1 MKRRR
6 AIKSLAKKIGRKPK
20 DLLVLAQY
28 NDPFY
33 VGSKTQY
40 ANAEW
45 AAVLYNL
52 LAIKTPVHIR
62 RLHYFALTQPQHR
75 KPNGSIYKN
84 TNADW
89 KFLGYACK
97 FARYLGLLSYDNF
110 VDHRAAQN
118 IQKWP
123 YSKTENPD
131 QWKKQINYTLER
143 FRRLYAGFMLSKLL
157 PVHIEI
163 WVEKSTAADL
173 LKPIAE
179 KYHITVITS
188 MGDISLSAVWQF
200 IKRISRTK
208 KPVRIFYISDF
219 DPSGQNMPISVARKI
234 EFLLR
239 QQRLR
244 RYLDV
249 KLRPLMLT
257 RRQCE
262 KFHLPGI
269 PLSDSFTSGF
279 SFTKYYGR
287 VATEL
292 HALEVVRPGHIC
304 SSVDSQL
311 KKYLDLSKITQA
323 ARLADNV
330 TTQLFSQIG
339 DMIEKNTD
347 FNAFFKTTEKIL
359 AQNIHVKEC
368 DFYEPWLFDSKRDYM
383 TQLQTYHMQRLR

>member
-1 MKRRR
+1 MKRRN
-6 AIKSLAKKIGRKPK
+6 AIKILAKKIGKKPK

-45 AAVLYNL
+45 ATILYHL
-52 LAIKTPVHIR
+52 LGIKTPVHIR

-89 KFLGYACK
+89 KFMGYACK

-110 VDHRAAQN
+110 VDHRTAQH
-118 IQKWP
+118 IQKFP
-123 YSKTENPD
+123 LSRTESPD
-131 QWKKQINYTLER
+131 QWPKQITHTLER
-143 FRRLYAGFMLSKLL
+143 FRRLYVGFMLSKLL

-173 LKPIAE
+173 LSAITE

-200 IKRISRTK
+200 IKRVSRSS

-219 DPSGQNMPISVARKI
+219 DPAGKNMPISVARKI

-239 QQRLR
+239 QQRLSR
-244 RYLDV
+244 RLDI
-249 KLRPLMLT
+249 KLRPLMHT
-257 RRQCE
+257 RRQCK

-269 PLSDSFTSGF
+269 PLPDT
-279 SFTKYYGR
+279 FTKGYSFIRYHGR

-292 HALEVVRPGHIC
+292 HALEAVRPGHIC
-304 SSVDSQL
+304 NSVDSQL

-339 DMIEKNTD
+339 EIIEKNTD
-347 FNAFFKTTEKIL
+347 FTAFFKTAEKLL
-359 AQNIHVKEC
+359 AQNISVKEC

-383 TQLQTYHMQRLR
+383 TQLLTYHMQRLR

>member
-1 MKRRR
+1 MKRRN
-6 AIKSLAKKIGRKPK
+6 AIKILAKKIGKKPK

-45 AAVLYNL
+45 ATILYHL
-52 LAIKTPVHIR
+52 LGIKTPVHIR

-110 VDHRAAQN
+110 VDHRAVQH

-123 YSKTENPD
+123 LSRTESPD
-131 QWKKQINYTLER
+131 QWPKQITHTLER
-143 FRRLYAGFMLSKLL
+143 FRRSYVGFMLSKLL

-163 WVEKSTAADL
+163 WVEKSTAAYL
-173 LKPIAE
+173 LSAITE

-200 IKRISRTK
+200 IKRVSRSS

-219 DPSGQNMPISVARKI
+219 DPSGENMPISVARKI

-239 QQRLR
+239 QQRLSR
-244 RYLDV
+244 CLDV
-249 KLRPLMLT
+249 KLKPLMLT
-257 RRQCE
+257 RRQCK

-269 PLSDSFTSGF
+269 PLPDTFTKNYSFTR
-279 SFTKYYGR
+279 YHGR
-287 VATEL
+287 IATEL
-292 HALEVVRPGHIC
+292 HALEAVRPGHIC
-304 SSVDSQL
+304 NSVDSQL
-311 KKYLDLSKITQA
+311 KKYLALSKLTRA
-323 ARLADNV
+323 AGLADNV
-330 TTQLFSQIG
+330 TTQLFGRIG
-339 DMIEKNTD
+339 EMIEKNTD
-347 FNAFFKTTEKIL
+347 FTAFFKTAEKLL
-359 AQNIHVKEC
+359 AQNISVKEC

-383 TQLQTYHMQRLR
+383 TQLLTYHMHRLR